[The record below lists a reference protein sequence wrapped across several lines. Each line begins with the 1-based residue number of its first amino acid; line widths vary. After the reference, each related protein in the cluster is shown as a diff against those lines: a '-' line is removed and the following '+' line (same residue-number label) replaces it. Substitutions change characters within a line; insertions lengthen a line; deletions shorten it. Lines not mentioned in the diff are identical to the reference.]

1 MGNNL
6 NVTQCTHSISLLHV
20 DLMKAQKL
28 SYSGFIMAH
37 YRFALE
43 SEKRLNN
50 ILSSQVKFVL

>member
-37 YRFALE
+37 YSFALE
-43 SEKRLNN
+43 SEKNLNN

>member
-43 SEKRLNN
+43 SEKK
-50 ILSSQVKFVL
+50 SE